1 MNKSDIIKNINIFK
15 GIILKKVDN
24 SNQELKA
31 YKFELIVRDKSKLH
45 KGLIQ
50 TIGNCRKVW
59 NMYLAELNQDYSDY
73 KTCQVL
79 THMNGGSK
87 DDLKYEFNHNFD
99 PYLDLSKKLPKLKKD
114 LPYLALTSS
123 TVLQMKVKTLSD
135 SVVKYRKGE
144 CGAITFKKKFQGN
157 SFSCNF
163 GLKPDLANNRIYIP
177 KLGYIRYRNN
187 KHRDILGKIINITIS
202 KEQDKF
208 YISIQTKRNL
218 SQINPTDLNLTPEN
232 SMIGIDMGVKNLI
245 TISDGKY
252 VEFEFQGKKI
262 DSRKLNSTN
271 LYKKDYLKLNNLQKS
286 LSKKKK
292 GSKNFL
298 KAKKKVSK
306 QYKHIKDLRL
316 DFLHKL
322 STAIVIKYPYIAVE
336 DLKIKNM
343 SHSSK
348 GTIKQPGR
356 KVKQKRGLNR
366 VITRQGWGILFIF
379 LEYKL
384 KYLYGTNLTKVNPK
398 NTSRKCNKCGY
409 TNKKNRKS
417 QSSFVCINCNH
428 SANADDNAS
437 NNIKSAG
444 LAELLIV
451 ADCHCDVKPRT
462 KKSKVDITLKCQ

>member
-1 MNKSDIIKNINIFK
+1 M
-15 GIILKKVDN
+15 KKVDN

-87 DDLKYEFNHNFD
+87 DDLKYEFNHHFD
-99 PYLDLSKKLPKLKKD
+99 PYSDLSKKLPKLKKD

-123 TVLQMKVKTLSD
+123 TALQMKVKTLSD

-177 KLGYIRYRNN
+177 KLGYVRYRNKSN
-187 KHRDILGKIINITIS
+187 RDILGKIINITIS

-262 DSRKLNSTN
+262 DSRNLNSSS
-271 LYKKDYLKLNNLQKS
+271 LYNKEYDKLGRLQKTLARKTKNS
-286 LSKKKK
+286 NNYILIKKQIT
-292 GSKNFL
+292 
-298 KAKKKVSK
+298 K
-306 QYKHIKDLRL
+306 QHKHIRNIRF
-316 DFLHKL
+316 DFLQKL
-322 STAIVIKYPYIAVE
+322 TTALVIKYPYIAVE
-336 DLKIKNM
+336 KLKVKNM
-343 SHSSK
+343 SQSAQ
-348 GTIKQPGR
+348 GTLIKPGR
-356 KVKQKRGLNR
+356 RVKQKKGLNR
-366 VITRQGWGILFIF
+366 SITRQGWSMCFAF

-384 KYLYGTNLTKVNPK
+384 KYLYGTKLIWVNPK

-409 TNKKNRKS
+409 INKKNRKS

-437 NNIKSAG
+437 DNIKDAG
-444 LAELLIV
+444 QAELLNN
-451 ADCHCDVKPRT
+451 ADKYWNTHLNSILNKSDDVSLKIPKTNPRT
-462 KKSKVDITLKCQ
+462 QQ